1 MSTKKTIKINP
12 DYFKR
17 SNNKK
22 SRSVSKKMKKI
33 KPVIETRVKPNNLKK
48 QLIQK
53 IKNHQQK
60 KKSENEKNKTEKIK
74 LNNNFKDSLN
84 YLQKMIQD
92 KKKQKKKRST
102 IKKNKDSSVKLENK
116 ENIKINTHPFDQVSN
131 LSSDLISDSVLT
143 EKNHENIKLNNI
155 PNQLDTNDTKI
166 MKSDIIKTTVINT
179 IQSDITDSSINNS
192 IKTHLKKKPSWGC
205 LKNGNLPTYS
215 QYRKTLKKQD
225 PVKEKIK
232 ISMPLEKPSEII
244 SERKN
249 KLDLLKQKFSE
260 PQKQL
265 TNKIKKIINKKI
277 TETKKT
283 IKIYKLGKN
292 KKTNKIGVL
301 IKSQKTRKNIKKEVD
316 TLKQKSV
323 SEIKIYLKKHNIIKI
338 GSMAPENVLR
348 QMYEDSK
355 LAGDIYNN
363 SSENLIHNYINE

>member
-1 MSTKKTIKINP
+1 MSNSSP
-12 DYFKR
+12 DLVPA
-17 SNNKK
+17 SA
-22 SRSVSKKMKKI
+22 
-33 KPVIETRVKPNNLKK
+33 
-48 QLIQK
+48 
-53 IKNHQQK
+53 
-60 KKSENEKNKTEKIK
+60 
-74 LNNNFKDSLN
+74 
-84 YLQKMIQD
+84 
-92 KKKQKKKRST
+92 
-102 IKKNKDSSVKLENK
+102 
-116 ENIKINTHPFDQVSN
+116 
-131 LSSDLISDSVLT
+131 LT

-155 PNQLDTNDTKI
+155 PNQLGTNDIKI

-179 IQSDITDSSINNS
+179 IQPDIKTGSS
-192 IKTHLKKKPSWGC
+192 IKTHLEKKPSWGC

-215 QYRKTLKKQD
+215 QYRKTLKKQE

-232 ISMPLEKPSEII
+232 ISTPLEKPLEII

-260 PQKQL
+260 PQKPL
-265 TNKIKKIINKKI
+265 LNKINKKI
-277 TETKKT
+277 TTTKKT

-292 KKTNKIGVL
+292 KKTNNIGVL
-301 IKSQKTRKNIKKEVD
+301 IKSKKTRKNIKKEVD

-348 QMYEDSK
+348 QLYEDSK

>member
-1 MSTKKTIKINP
+1 MSKKKTIKINP

-17 SNNKK
+17 SDNKK

-33 KPVIETRVKPNNLKK
+33 KPTIETRIKPNNLKK

-60 KKSENEKNKTEKIK
+60 KISENEKNKTEEIK
-74 LNNNFKDSLN
+74 FNDNFKDSLN

-116 ENIKINTHPFDQVSN
+116 ENTNIKNNTHPFDKVSN
-131 LSSDLISDSVLT
+131 SSPDLVPDSALT
-143 EKNHENIKLNNI
+143 EKNHENIKLNNLQK
-155 PNQLDTNDTKI
+155 NLDTDENKITKP
-166 MKSDIIKTTVINT
+166 DIIKTTVINT
-179 IQSDITDSSINNS
+179 IQPDIKTGFS
-192 IKTHLKKKPSWGC
+192 IKTHLEKKPSWGC

-232 ISMPLEKPSEII
+232 ISTPLEKPSEIT

-265 TNKIKKIINKKI
+265 TNKINKKINKKI

-292 KKTNKIGVL
+292 IKTNNIGVL
-301 IKSQKTRKNIKKEVD
+301 IKSKKTRKNIKNEVD
-316 TLKQKSV
+316 TLKLKSV

-348 QMYEDSK
+348 QLYEDSK
-355 LAGDIYNN
+355 LAGDVYNN